1 MTTPRIAYYAP
12 MKAPTHPTPSG
23 DRAMAQSLMGL
34 LERGGAEVILAS
46 ELRLHD
52 KLGDRDHQQILQQR
66 AADEVGRLIE
76 ELPEVDAEVGSIET
90 GTETETVEVPDVDV
104 DVDTQEAEVE
114 VPTIDVNPP
123 EDDS

>member
-1 MTTPRIAYYAP
+1 MLRVSTLFGVLSA
-12 MKAPTHPTPSG
+12 
-23 DRAMAQSLMGL
+23 L
-34 LERGGAEVILAS
+34 LEFYAGVIRGIEEVIENS
-46 ELRLHD
+46 PFDVDVSVEE
-52 KLGDRDHQQILQQR
+52 G
-66 AADEVGRLIE
+66 

>member
-1 MTTPRIAYYAP
+1 MKTGPAIALGVVAIAVIGFGAY
-12 MKAPTHPTPSG
+12 MVDFDMSG
-23 DRAMAQSLMGL
+23 
-34 LERGGAEVILAS
+34 ET
-46 ELRLHD
+46 RLPD
-52 KLGDRDHQQILQQR
+52 VDVSVEEG
-66 AADEVGRLIE
+66 

-114 VPTIDVNPP
+114 VPSIDVNPP